1 MSAHDTE
8 TEVKEGLISTLKGL
22 ITFNK
27 DIPVMPLIIIGLVL
41 AGIGAVTAVIVF
53 IKGHEA
59 MYAVNREV
67 PWGMLIGTYAYFVI
81 TSTGLAFIGGLGHA
95 FGFEN
100 FAKIGR
106 RIVVL
111 ATLVL
116 LAGFTQILMELGHPV
131 RMIIWMM
138 LSPNITAPILWM
150 GVFYTI
156 ELVILGFELY
166 YAFKAHPTAKD
177 HQTAAMLG
185 FAAMVVGTLATSNL
199 GFVFGSL
206 NARPWLYGVHF
217 PLFLVVSGITA
228 GAALLL
234 LVHNIAYRFSIPEE
248 YKPSMNALAKLMG
261 GGIGIMM
268 LMYLWKFLT
277 SIFTQPEGSYQSAM
291 ALIAGPLAA
300 NFWIGEMLLAVIVPL
315 VLLLTAKGDTK
326 KYGIAGLVFM
336 IGLYFTR
343 VNYIVAG
350 QLPVMRQA
358 TDGSG
363 VTADINGL
371 AFYSPSIAE
380 WGIFLL
386 GIGTA
391 MVLYFSAEKF
401 LDLKTPDH
409 H

>member
-8 TEVKEGLISTLKGL
+8 TKQGMVAALKSL

-27 DIPVMPLIIIGLVL
+27 DIPVMPLIFIGLVL
-41 AGIGAVTAVIVF
+41 AGIGAVTAVIVLV
-53 IKGHEA
+53 KGHEA

-138 LSPNITAPILWM
+138 LSPNFAAPILWM
-150 GVFYTI
+150 GVFYSI
-156 ELVILGFELY
+156 ELVILGLELY
-166 YAFKAHPTAKD
+166 YAFKAHPTEKD
-177 HQTAAMLG
+177 HKTAAMLG

-206 NARPWLYGVHF
+206 TARPWLYGVHF

-228 GAALLL
+228 GAALLM
-234 LVHNIAYRFSIPEE
+234 LVHNIAYKFNVPAE
-248 YKPSMNALAKLMG
+248 YKPSMQALAKLMG

-277 SIFTQPEGSYQSAM
+277 SIFTQPAGSYESAM
-291 ALIAGPLAA
+291 ALIAGPLSL
-300 NFWIGEMLLAVIVPL
+300 NFWVGEMLLAVIIPL
-315 VLLLTAKGDTK
+315 AILVTAKGDTK

-350 QLPVMRQA
+350 QMPVMRQA

-363 VTADINGL
+363 VHANLAGL
-371 AFYSPSIAE
+371 GIYSPSMAE

-386 GIGTA
+386 GIGVA